1 MEYKNNLENLLAEL
15 DTRGGSDIHFNV
27 NESPAVRVDG
37 ALSFIT
43 THEKL
48 SNKDVEEY
56 LSILVRPNE
65 FDQFKQT
72 FDLDFSFTN
81 EKGVRFRGNAYME
94 SGHPAIAL
102 RRVPKVKTLDEL
114 GLPAIVKDFAKQKQG
129 FFLVVGPMG
138 QGKSTTMAAMVEEI
152 NQNQSSHI
160 VTIEDPVE
168 FDFVPVKSIIDQ
180 REVGR
185 DTESFE
191 TAMKSIFRE
200 DVNVILI
207 GEMRT
212 HETIAAAVTAAETGH
227 LVISTL
233 HTNTAAQTIDRI
245 IDSFPGEQQDQ
256 IRLQL
261 AGSLIGILSQRLV
274 PKING
279 GRALAY
285 ELLVSTTAVANLIR
299 EKRTHEIPVL
309 IETGTEHGMIDMN
322 KTLLDLVEKGE
333 ITLETALEY
342 STNPEALKS
351 RYS

>member
-1 MEYKNNLENLLAEL
+1 MDYKQNLNQLLAEL
-15 DTRGGSDIHFNV
+15 DNRNASDIHFNV
-27 NESPAVRVDG
+27 GKPPSVRIDG
-37 ALSFIT
+37 LLTFVEGQDSLS
-43 THEKL
+43 L
-48 SNKDVEEY
+48 DDVNEY
-56 LSILVRPNE
+56 LNLMLKDNE
-65 FDQFKQT
+65 LAEFKQVH
-72 FDLDFSFTN
+72 DLDFSFTSDSS
-81 EKGVRFRGNAYME
+81 VRFRGNAYVE
-94 SGHPAIAL
+94 SSNTAIAL
-102 RRVPKVKTLDEL
+102 RRVPKVKTIDEL
-114 GLPAIVKDFAKQKQG
+114 GLPEILKSFAMQKQG

-152 NQNQSSHI
+152 NLKEPAHI
-160 VTIEDPVE
+160 VTVEDPVE
-168 FDFVPVKSIIDQ
+168 FDFEPKKSVIDQ

-185 DTESFE
+185 DTESFD

-212 HETIAAAVTAAETGH
+212 HETMAAAVTAAETGH

-261 AGSLIGILSQRLV
+261 ASSLIGILSQRLV

-285 ELLVSTTAVANLIR
+285 ELLVATPAVSNLIR
-299 EKRTHEIPVL
+299 EKRTHEVPVL
-309 IETGTEHGMIDMN
+309 IETGTDHGMVDMN
-322 KTLLDLVEKGE
+322 KTLLDLIEKGE
-333 ITLETALEY
+333 VSLETALEY
-342 STNPEALKS
+342 STNPDSLKS
-351 RYS
+351 RYV

>member
-1 MEYKNNLENLLAEL
+1 MEYKNNLESLLTEL
-15 DTRGGSDIHFNV
+15 DSRGGSDIHFNTS
-27 NESPAVRVDG
+27 EAPAIRVDG
-37 ALSFIT
+37 ELSFLLNQ
-43 THEKL
+43 EKL
-48 SNKDVEEY
+48 TDKDIEEY
-56 LSILVRPNE
+56 LKLFLRDNEYNE
-65 FDQFKQT
+65 FKEKS
-72 FDLDFSFTN
+72 DLDFSYTN
-81 EKGVRFRGNAYME
+81 SKEVRFRGNAYME

-102 RRVPKVKTLDEL
+102 RRVPKVKTLNEL
-114 GLPAIVKDFAKQKQG
+114 GLPESIKEFAKQKQG

-152 NQNQSSHI
+152 NQTRQSHI

-185 DTESFE
+185 DTESFD

-212 HETIAAAVTAAETGH
+212 HETMAAAVTAAETGH

-233 HTNTAAQTIDRI
+233 HTNTASQTIDRI

-261 AGSLIGILSQRLV
+261 AGSLIGILSQRLI

-309 IETGTEHGMIDMN
+309 IETGSEHGMIDMN
-322 KTLLDLVEKGE
+322 KILLELVEKGE

-342 STNPEALKS
+342 STNPDALKS
-351 RYS
+351 RYA